1 MNITDFESGLD
12 RYGGDLAHWPADL
25 RVEAEALVAGN
36 RAAADLARVA
46 RRLDRALAGAV
57 APLGLDASFV
67 GGIIA
72 SVQKGTPRAEV
83 RPTPRLVAW
92 AGAAMV
98 AFLVTGYAIGLA
110 LPVTSAAQGDDAY
123 ASLLLDDGG
132 SSTTGGGL
140 GGLL

>member
-1 MNITDFESGLD
+1 MTITEFESGLD

-25 RVEAEALVAGN
+25 RVEAEALIAGN

-57 APLGLDASFV
+57 APLGLDAVFV

-72 SVQKGTPRAEV
+72 SVAGNRPRAEV

-98 AFLVTGYAIGLA
+98 AFLVTGYALGLA
-110 LPVTSAAQGDDAY
+110 LPATGTTQGDDVF
-123 ASLLLDDGG
+123 ASLLFDDSG
-132 SSTTGGGL
+132 SSTTAGGL